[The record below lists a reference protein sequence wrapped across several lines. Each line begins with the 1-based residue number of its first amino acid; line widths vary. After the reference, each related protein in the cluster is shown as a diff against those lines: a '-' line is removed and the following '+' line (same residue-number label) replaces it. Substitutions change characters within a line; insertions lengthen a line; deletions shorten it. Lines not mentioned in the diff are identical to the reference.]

1 MKPLLTALCVLAWG
15 CGSEEPLG
23 VTSSTDAITQEA
35 RDAKTEQMD
44 QVDPPPRAVHLE
56 IVSTEL
62 GLIFRLVQDPVE
74 DRFFRTIDLTQPA
87 PTVPAPPCPTCR

>member
-1 MKPLLTALCVLAWG
+1 MKPLLSALCVLAWG

-23 VTSSTDAITQEA
+23 VTSSTDAITQED

-44 QVDPPPRAVHLE
+44 QVEPPTRAVHLE
-56 IVSTEL
+56 VVSTEL

-74 DRFFRTIDLTQPA
+74 DRFFRTVPLALPEA
-87 PTVPAPPCPTCR
+87 PVPAPACPTCR

>member
-23 VTSSTDAITQEA
+23 VTSSTAAVTQDD
-35 RDAKTEQMD
+35 RDAKTEQMGE
-44 QVDPPPRAVHLE
+44 VEPPPRGVHLE

-62 GLIFRLVQDPVE
+62 GLIFRMVENPVE
-74 DRFFRTIDLTQPA
+74 DRFFRTIELALPE
-87 PTVPAPPCPTCR
+87 PPVPAPACPTCR